1 MDANPTWLRVRA
13 ALSDGC
19 RFFVVCPAHTLV
31 CSLRPLTLDGLTG
44 VPISHQQRGQN
55 MSHRSIDDFIA
66 ENKDKLNEFFSMA
79 IESRP
84 KHSLENR
91 LIAVEVMVCA
101 IAASLDG
108 DSRGNF
114 LKIMNSFS
122 ETQSMRKPTNK
133 AVADLSVLSAKFKSY
148 GDSIYYD
155 E

>member
-1 MDANPTWLRVRA
+1 
-13 ALSDGC
+13 
-19 RFFVVCPAHTLV
+19 
-31 CSLRPLTLDGLTG
+31 
-44 VPISHQQRGQN
+44 
-55 MSHRSIDDFIA
+55 MSHRSIDGFIA

-84 KHSLENR
+84 KHSSEDR

-101 IAASLDG
+101 IAASLEG
-108 DSRGNF
+108 DAMENF

-122 ETQSMRKPTNK
+122 ETQSMRIPTNK
-133 AVADLSVLSAKFKSY
+133 AIADLSVLSANFKSY